1 METIQDK
8 HDEMIYPVCRV
19 RTDKAGGSGT
29 VIYSKP
35 DPDDPES
42 YLSFVLTNAHVIED
56 AISHKKDWDTIL
68 KQDIKREFLTKVE
81 VELFDYIKTS
91 TVNSSNT
98 FKADI
103 VAYDKQH
110 DLALL
115 KLDSPKKIEYVAKMI
130 KKEDIEK
137 RIKLLTSVLVVGCSL
152 LHDPIPNYGYI
163 TSVKED
169 IENKKYCMTNANIIF
184 GNSGGSVFLRDTGE
198 FIGVPSRVT
207 TLQLGFGM
215 DVVTWMGFFAAPDR
229 VYGFIEDQMFHFL
242 YDDKAKSF
250 KETMKI
256 REKKLKKA
264 LYRIKP
270 VEADDDD
277 EL

>member
-8 HDEMIYPVCRV
+8 HNDMIYPVCRV
-19 RTDKAGGSGT
+19 RTEKAGGSGT

-35 DPDDPES
+35 DPANPGD

-56 AISHKKDWDTIL
+56 GINHKKDWDSVL
-68 KQDIKREFLTKVE
+68 KQDIKKEFLTKVE

-98 FKADI
+98 YKADI
-103 VAYDKQH
+103 VCYDKQH
-110 DLALL
+110 DLAIL
-115 KLDSPKKIEYVAKMI
+115 KLDSPKQVENVAKI
-130 KKEDIEK
+130 ISKEDVNDK
-137 RIKLLTSVLVVGCSL
+137 IKLLAPVLVVGCSL

-184 GNSGGSVFLRDTGE
+184 GNSGGSVFLADTGE
-198 FIGVPSRVT
+198 FVGVPSRVT

-229 VYGFIEDQMFHFL
+229 VYTFLDEQMFNFI
-242 YDDKAKSF
+242 YDDTAKGY
-250 KETMKI
+250 KETMAD
-256 REKKLKKA
+256 RDKKLKKA
-264 LYRIKP
+264 LYRMKSMDNAEDNI
-270 VEADDDD
+270 
-277 EL
+277 